1 MLPSRPVYVIDGPYT
16 NIWSI
21 MEYSLSVANFFIKKS
36 LESGIAVT
44 PMKLVKLV
52 YIAHGWHLGV
62 TGYALLNEEAQAWK
76 YGPVLASVYH
86 EFSHFGGTAVDEY
99 TTDSFLGISKSPS
112 FPKES
117 MNQFLDGIWDSYKQL
132 SGVELSVLT
141 HRQDTPWDEI
151 WNKQGGKDQKG
162 AIIPNGLIQAH
173 YSKLAVDNIKAS
185 IKGTLPIL
193 PEELNKEY
201 MQIQNKWTMFSEYFG
216 EVTLTEVMQKGRE
229 LFAILSGFN
238 PDKVYMELTHEASI
252 YTRAEL
258 SDGTTLQIEV
268 FFGLDEGD
276 TCDTVVTLYL
286 KSEKLN
292 SLQCEFAN
300 LSIELERILLAETV

>member
-1 MLPSRPVYVIDGPYT
+1 MEKPL
-16 NIWSI
+16 SI
-21 MEYSLSVANFFIKKS
+21 ANFFIKKS
-36 LESGIAVT
+36 LESGISVT

-62 TGYALLNEEAQAWK
+62 TGHPLLDEEAQAWK

-86 EFSHFGGTAVDEY
+86 EFSHFGGTAVDDY
-99 TTDSFLGISKSPS
+99 TTDSFLGFSKSPS

-117 MNQFLDGIWDSYKQL
+117 MNQFLDGIWDGYKQL

-141 HRQDTPWDEI
+141 HREDTPWYEI
-151 WNKQGGKDQKG
+151 WNKQGGKDKKG
-162 AIIPNGLIQAH
+162 AIIPNEIIQAH

-193 PEELNKEY
+193 PEELYKEY
-201 MQIQNKWTMFSEYFG
+201 MQIQEKWTMFSEYFG
-216 EVTLTEVMQKGRE
+216 EVKLDEVKQKGRE

-238 PDKVYMELTHEASI
+238 PDKVYMELTYDASI

-258 SDGTTLQIEV
+258 GDGTTLQIEL
-268 FFGLDEGD
+268 FFGLDKED
-276 TCDTVVTLYL
+276 TCDTVVTLYME
-286 KSEKLN
+286 SEKLS

-300 LSIELERILLAETV
+300 LSVELERILTAETV